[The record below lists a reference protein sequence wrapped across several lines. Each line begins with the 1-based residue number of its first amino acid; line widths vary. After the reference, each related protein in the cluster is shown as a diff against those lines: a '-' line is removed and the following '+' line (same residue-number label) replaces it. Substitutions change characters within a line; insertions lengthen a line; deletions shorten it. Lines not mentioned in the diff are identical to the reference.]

1 MRLLPSVVLLG
12 LVLGVSPARAEIY
25 HWVDERGTPHYTDR
39 SEEVPPQFLH
49 QTMTGGEI
57 GRIPSNP
64 LDGLNLLPGAG
75 DGTDTG
81 RTPPSFDPANL
92 QSPEALKA
100 YIESAGAVLMAGAV
114 FVALVMIGLLFAFA
128 AWVLLLACRVVGR
141 DSPGFKKAYGI
152 VIVQTLAGA
161 LAAPGL
167 VVLAGEPA
175 DLGGAIAVQIA
186 GLALAVGVNALV
198 LRAMLTESV
207 WRAFVLA
214 VVALLLVLGI
224 GLVAGISI
232 PLFIALL
239 V

>member
-12 LVLGVSPARAEIY
+12 LVLGVSPGGAEIY
-25 HWVDERGTPHYTDR
+25 RWVDEHGTPHYTDR
-39 SEEVPPQFLH
+39 SEEVPPHFLH
-49 QTMTGGEI
+49 QGS
-57 GRIPSNP
+57 PAQ
-64 LDGLNLLPGAG
+64 LDELNLLPGAG

-81 RTPPSFDPANL
+81 FSLPDFDAVNL
-92 QSPEALKA
+92 DSPEALKA
-100 YIESAGAVLMAGAV
+100 YVENAGAVLMAGAV
-114 FVALVMIGLLFAFA
+114 FVALVLIGLLFAFA
-128 AWVLLLACRVVGR
+128 AWVLLLACRVVGQ

-175 DLGGAIAVQIA
+175 DLAGAIAVQVA
-186 GLALAVGVNALV
+186 GLALGVVVNALV
-198 LRAMLTESV
+198 LRGMLTESV
-207 WRAFVLA
+207 SRAFTLA
-214 VVALLLVLGI
+214 VVALLLVFGI
-224 GLVAGISI
+224 GLVAGIGI